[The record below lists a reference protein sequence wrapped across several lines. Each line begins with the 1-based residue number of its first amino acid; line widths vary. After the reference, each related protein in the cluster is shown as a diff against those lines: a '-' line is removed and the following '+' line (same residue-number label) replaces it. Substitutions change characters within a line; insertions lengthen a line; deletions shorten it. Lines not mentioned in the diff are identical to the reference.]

1 MSSFLQYRTKT
12 RSRQLPSG
20 SWSSYTDYSSGQ
32 QLACGYSHVGNRTF
46 PPPYDNYEYEYIT
59 EVSLIAPLPACDF
72 EFNVVENGITLFTL
86 NQDSTFPFTSSPYRV
101 LQGEP
106 FSITLVCYNCTDNSD
121 CPKGEKCVDGEC
133 VPCEK
138 LVDGKG
144 IVTLWGVKSSD
155 GSILTDGLSVDIS
168 SGVGSVL
175 LEQFDPYLLRSGR
188 IQILNGMKGHL
199 TIKAGIG
206 FLGSNFGTTID
217 LFSGSVDGFYQDF
230 IFDSGKLPFL
240 YFFTGHVFFEILNYD
255 TLGDCADDVDDDTP
269 DDPPDDQLPP
279 DDDDLDDI
287 IDDPG
292 DEEDDSGGGGSEPP
306 EPELCE
312 CEKYIGK
319 QIARASNAITSAG
332 NAIKGQIYLSG
343 ESIRKEIN
351 QQTSISREFVLFSK
365 NQLLQALTM
374 IYSEL
379 RSMRVDLSSIRGEVE
394 SLDDNIKKGLILPQC
409 GSEPEKG
416 IVQVFDEFSQKYEP
430 VDVVVEEAD
439 VWQHSPDEAPRNYP
453 RKL

>member
-1 MSSFLQYRTKT
+1 MQFYSLQKWDGTSSCSIEGDPHIGPFEFTTKDVIT
-12 RSRQLPSG
+12 
-20 SWSSYTDYSSGQ
+20 SSLGI
-32 QLACGYSHVGNRTF
+32 ARF
-46 PPPYDNYEYEYIT
+46 RREKI
-59 EVSLIAPLPACDF
+59 VSLNLVSGESIKWYNSLTEGVNLIAQVVGPYSGDYDTGCLEYTTSNYCRVIQGVTPCD
-72 EFNVVENGITLFTL
+72 EN
-86 NQDSTFPFTSSPYRV
+86 NP
-101 LQGEP
+101 
-106 FSITLVCYNCTDNSD
+106 
-121 CPKGEKCVDGEC
+121 CPKGEKCVDGGC

-138 LVDGKG
+138 LVDGIG

-255 TLGDCADDVDDDTP
+255 TLGDCADDVEDDTP

-332 NAIKGQIYLSG
+332 NVIKGQIYLSG

-430 VDVVVEEAD
+430 VDVVVEESD